1 MAIEIKMPKLGQTT
15 DEVHLVRWLVS
26 EGDTVAKG
34 QPLCE
39 AENDKTTMDV
49 ESYAAG
55 TVLRLSVE
63 PDTVIP
69 AGTVIAVLGEPGE
82 KPDSGKPKPPAP
94 AETEPTSAAPPQA
107 SPGSPPTSPG
117 SLPSAARSAAAGA
130 PGARS
135 AAAGPPGA
143 LPRDALPPG
152 VRATRLVQNI
162 ARKRGVELTR
172 VRGTGARGLIT
183 KRDVEAYLQGGAAAA
198 AGDARSAEATAA
210 GTVGGREIPTAVGG
224 TAGAAGGS
232 ALSNRQ
238 LALGRNLQ
246 ASKSRIPHYYLKAT
260 VFCERLL
267 SWRDTNLLPD
277 GGRVSIDALLAS
289 ACARALARHPTLN
302 AAFRDDGLHPNP
314 RVHVGVAVSAG
325 AELYVPVIRDADRRD
340 VREID
345 RELRFLAAK
354 ARSGRLAPE
363 EERGGTFTL
372 TNLGMYPVEEF
383 GAIINPPQVAILAFA
398 RIAGRLEVDDSG
410 AMRVRQACT
419 ATGSFD
425 HRAVNGAQ
433 GAAFLAELK
442 KIVEEE
448 L

>member
-1 MAIEIKMPKLGQTT
+1 MAVEIKMPKLGQTT
-15 DEVHLVRWLVS
+15 DEVHLVRWHVR
-26 EGDTVAKG
+26 EGDTVSKG

-55 TVLRLSVE
+55 TVLRLAAE
-63 PDTVIP
+63 PDSVVV

-82 KPDSGKPKPPAP
+82 TLAPLPAAPK
-94 AETEPTSAAPPQA
+94 TAAPP
-107 SPGSPPTSPG
+107 SVT
-117 SLPSAARSAAAGA
+117 AA
-130 PGARS
+130 
-135 AAAGPPGA
+135 
-143 LPRDALPPG
+143 G
-152 VRATRLVQNI
+152 VRATPLVQNI
-162 ARKRGVELTR
+162 ARKRGVDLGQ
-172 VRGTGARGLIT
+172 VQGTGARGLIT
-183 KRDVEAYLQGGAAAA
+183 KQDVEAYIEGGTAPVPQAAAA
-198 AGDARSAEATAA
+198 PA
-210 GTVGGREIPTAVGG
+210 
-224 TAGAAGGS
+224 
-232 ALSNRQ
+232 ALSERQ

-246 ASKSRIPHYYLKAT
+246 ASKSRIPHYYLKT
-260 VFCERLL
+260 TLCCERLL
-267 SWRDTNLLPD
+267 SFRQANLLPD

-289 ACARALARHPTLN
+289 ACARALARHPQVN
-302 AAFRDDGLHPNP
+302 AAFKEDRLQVNP
-314 RVHVGVAVSAG
+314 GIHVGVAVSAET
-325 AELYVPVIRDADRRD
+325 ELYVPVVRDTDRKD

-354 ARSGRLAPE
+354 ARGGRLEAG

-383 GAIINPPQVAILAFA
+383 GAIINPPQVAILAFG
-398 RIAGRLEVDDSG
+398 RIAGRLEIDQDG
-410 AMRVRQACT
+410 AMRVRRACT
-419 ATGSFD
+419 VTGSFD

>member
-15 DEVHLVRWLVS
+15 DEVHLVRWHVK

-49 ESYAAG
+49 ESYASG
-55 TVLRLSVE
+55 TVLRLAVE
-63 PDTVIP
+63 PDSVMT

-82 KPDSGKPKPPAP
+82 KLAGGPAP
-94 AETEPTSAAPPQA
+94 ETATPARRASAAEA
-107 SPGSPPTSPG
+107 S
-117 SLPSAARSAAAGA
+117 ARGAA
-130 PGARS
+130 PGARPHPGS
-135 AAAGPPGA
+135 AAGVPGA
-143 LPRDALPPG
+143 TPPG

-162 ARKRGVELTR
+162 ARKRGVDLGQ
-172 VRGTGARGLIT
+172 VRGTGARGLVT
-183 KRDVEAYLQGGAAAA
+183 KRDVEAYLEGGAGAVAA
-198 AGDARSAEATAA
+198 AG
-210 GTVGGREIPTAVGG
+210 
-224 TAGAAGGS
+224 
-232 ALSNRQ
+232 LSERQ
-238 LALGRNLQ
+238 IALGRNLQ

-260 VFCERLL
+260 LDCERLL
-267 SWRDTNLLPD
+267 AWRENNLQPD

-289 ACARALARHPTLN
+289 ASARALARHPGVN
-302 AAFRDDGLHPNP
+302 SFFKEERLHPNP
-314 RVHVGVAVSAG
+314 GIHVGVAVSAG
-325 AELYVPVIRDADRRD
+325 PELCVPVIQDTDRRD

-354 ARSGRLAPE
+354 ARSGRLEAR

-383 GAIINPPQVAILAFA
+383 GAIINPPQVAILAFG
-398 RIAGRLEVDDSG
+398 RIGRRLEVDDDG
-410 AMRVRQACT
+410 AMRVRRACT
-419 ATGSFD
+419 VTGSFD

>member
-1 MAIEIKMPKLGQTT
+1 MAVEIKMPKLGQTT
-15 DEVHLVRWLVS
+15 DEVHLVRWHVKV
-26 EGDTVAKG
+26 GDTVTKG

-55 TVLRLSVE
+55 TVLRLEVE
-63 PDTVIP
+63 PDATIT

-82 KPDSGKPKPPAP
+82 ALPRGAPPAQGAAAPIETAPAGKPTPKPPVP
-94 AETEPTSAAPPQA
+94 AAAAPGP
-107 SPGSPPTSPG
+107 
-117 SLPSAARSAAAGA
+117 LPA
-130 PGARS
+130 
-135 AAAGPPGA
+135 
-143 LPRDALPPG
+143 G

-162 ARKRGVELTR
+162 ARKRGVDLTR

-183 KRDVEAYLQGGAAAA
+183 KRDVEAYLDGGAP
-198 AGDARSAEATAA
+198 AEAPAEA
-210 GTVGGREIPTAVGG
+210 PVG
-224 TAGAAGGS
+224 
-232 ALSNRQ
+232 LSERQ
-238 LALGRNLQ
+238 VALGRNLQ

-260 VFCERLL
+260 LDCERLL
-267 SWRDTNLLPD
+267 SFRQANLLPD
-277 GGRVSIDALLAS
+277 GGRVSIDALLAG
-289 ACARALARHPTLN
+289 ACAKALARHPNVN
-302 AAFRDDGLHPNP
+302 AAFREERLQPNP
-314 RVHVGVAVSAG
+314 RIHVGVAVSAET
-325 AELYVPVIRDADRRD
+325 ELYVPVVRDTDRKG

-354 ARSGRLAPE
+354 ARSGRLEPQ

-383 GAIINPPQVAILAFA
+383 GAIINPPQVAILAFG
-398 RIAGRLEVDDSG
+398 RIARRLEVDEDG
-410 AMRVRQACT
+410 AMRVRRACT
-419 ATGSFD
+419 VTGSFD

>member
-15 DEVHLVRWLVS
+15 DEVHLVRWHVK

-49 ESYAAG
+49 ESYAPG
-55 TVLRLSVE
+55 TVLRLAVE
-63 PDTVIP
+63 PDSVIT
-69 AGTVIAVLGEPGE
+69 AGTVIAVLGV
-82 KPDSGKPKPPAP
+82 
-94 AETEPTSAAPPQA
+94 
-107 SPGSPPTSPG
+107 
-117 SLPSAARSAAAGA
+117 
-130 PGARS
+130 PGA
-135 AAAGPPGA
+135 A
-143 LPRDALPPG
+143 PPG

-162 ARKRGVELTR
+162 ARKRGVDLGQ
-172 VRGTGARGLIT
+172 VRGTGARGLVT
-183 KRDVEAYLQGGAAAA
+183 KRDVETYLEGGAGAVAA
-198 AGDARSAEATAA
+198 AG
-210 GTVGGREIPTAVGG
+210 
-224 TAGAAGGS
+224 
-232 ALSNRQ
+232 LSERQ
-238 LALGRNLQ
+238 IALGRNLQ
-246 ASKSRIPHYYLKAT
+246 ASKSRIPHYYLKT
-260 VFCERLL
+260 NLDCERLL
-267 SWRDTNLLPD
+267 AWRQDNLLPD

-289 ACARALARHPTLN
+289 ACARALARHPGVN
-302 AAFRDDGLHPNP
+302 SFFRDDGLQPNP
-314 RVHVGVAVSAG
+314 GVHLGVAVSAG
-325 AELYVPVIRDADRRD
+325 PELYVPVIRDADRRD

-354 ARSGRLAPE
+354 ARSGRLEAR

-383 GAIINPPQVAILAFA
+383 GAIINPPQVAILAFG
-398 RIAGRLEVDDSG
+398 RIGRRLEVDDDG
-410 AMRVRQACT
+410 AMRVRRACT
-419 ATGSFD
+419 VTGSFD